1 MNFNLLDYTTK
12 SNFSGQE
19 ELLLGLQKDGQKTID
34 PKFFYDEKGSKLF
47 EQITNLIEYYPT
59 KKEIEILEEQ
69 KDKISTRLPKNSV
82 IIEFGSGSNQKI
94 QKFIDA
100 LENPYEYIPIDI
112 SKKFLI
118 KNAKKF
124 AHEHPNLKVTAVCAD
139 FYKNNM
145 SYLTK
150 LKNKPNI
157 GFFPGS
163 TIGNFT
169 PINAK
174 KLLERFAFLLGINNF
189 LVIGVDLNKDKEVI
203 EKAYN
208 DKSGLTAKFNK
219 NVLSRINDSYG
230 AKFDQDLFKH
240 KAFFNEKKNRIEMHL
255 ESLKGHTVKFLDK
268 EICFKKGETIHTEN
282 SYKYTINDFVNLSS
296 SSGYTVVDILTDKK
310 KFFGLFCLKVKKV

>member
-1 MNFNLLDYTTK
+1 MNFNLLDYTNK
-12 SNFSGQE
+12 SISSGME
-19 ELLLGLQKDGQKTID
+19 ELLLGLQKKGQKTID

-69 KDKISTRLPKNSV
+69 KENISMSLPKNSV

-94 QKFIDA
+94 LKFINA

-112 SKKFLI
+112 SKEFLV

-124 AHEHPNLKVTAVCAD
+124 AHEHPELKVTAVCAD
-139 FYKNNM
+139 FYKNDL
-145 SYLTK
+145 SYLKK

-169 PINAK
+169 PVDAK

-208 DKSGLTAKFNK
+208 DESGLTAKFNK
-219 NVLSRINDSYG
+219 NILNRINNSYG
-230 AKFDQDLFKH
+230 TKFNQDFFKH

-255 ESLKGHTVKFLDK
+255 ESLKGHSVKLLDK

-282 SYKYTINDFVNLSS
+282 SYKYTINDFVDLSS
-296 SSGYTVVDILTDKK
+296 SSGYKVKDIFTDKK
-310 KFFGLFCLKVKKV
+310 KFFGIFCLEIEKN

>member
-69 KDKISTRLPKNSV
+69 KEKISTRLPKNSV

-240 KAFFNEKKNRIEMHL
+240 KAFFNEKK
-255 ESLKGHTVKFLDK
+255 K
-268 EICFKKGETIHTEN
+268 
-282 SYKYTINDFVNLSS
+282 
-296 SSGYTVVDILTDKK
+296 
-310 KFFGLFCLKVKKV
+310 